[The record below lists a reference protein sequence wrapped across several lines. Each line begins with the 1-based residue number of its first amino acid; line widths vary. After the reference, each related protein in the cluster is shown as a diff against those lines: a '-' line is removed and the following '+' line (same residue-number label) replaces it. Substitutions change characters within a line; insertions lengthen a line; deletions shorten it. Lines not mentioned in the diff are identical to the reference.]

1 MQLEICFH
9 KLLTFFHFFCRRIPL
24 PLSREK
30 AAAAKKQEEEQ
41 VRGKI

>member
-1 MQLEICFH
+1 MNYLF
-9 KLLTFFHFFCRRIPL
+9 FFHFIFCRRIPL